1 MSPQIASASRRAAI
15 AGGALAA
22 SLIGHAFTVG
32 GAEILPVAP
41 LLWLGVLSLV
51 LLSGA
56 TRRSAG
62 TFRAWGP
69 LRILGALLLGQAG
82 LHLLLHAAPWALGL
96 GVHHAGAALITPSAV
111 VVHLLLALLLLG
123 ALCFGQTLLLRA
135 LAIARALFTRRRPSA
150 PARPTAALPRDVW
163 LAASQWRHDPRSS
176 RGPPAPALPWPGSGP
191 MAAASPR

>member
-1 MSPQIASASRRAAI
+1 MSPQIASALRRAAI

-22 SLIGHAFTVG
+22 SLIGHALTVG

-56 TRRSAG
+56 TRRSAEP
-62 TFRAWGP
+62 FRAWGP
-69 LRILGALLLGQAG
+69 SRLLCALLLGQAG

-96 GVHHAGAALITPSAV
+96 GVHHTGAALITTSAV
-111 VVHLLLALLLLG
+111 VVHLLLALVLLA

-135 LAIARALFTRRRPSA
+135 LAIARALFSRRRPPAS
-150 PARPTAALPRDVW
+150 ARPTAILPRDVW

-176 RGPPAPALPWPGSGP
+176 RGPPVPALPRAGYGRR
-191 MAAASPR
+191 AATSRR

>member
-56 TRRSAG
+56 TRSAG

-96 GVHHAGAALITPSAV
+96 GVHHTGAALITPSAV
-111 VVHLLLALLLLG
+111 VVHLLLALLLLA

-150 PARPTAALPRDVW
+150 PA
-163 LAASQWRHDPRSS
+163 
-176 RGPPAPALPWPGSGP
+176 
-191 MAAASPR
+191 